1 MVFPLLHETT
11 AEASQ
16 EDHRCPPACD
26 PTGIDW
32 WTEIPISKDS
42 NSPSCLAVPVVGVP
56 FLAQSH
62 STAKTTNGMHNKD
75 FQAKDRLTDL
85 HPTAA
90 PAHNQNSVAPALL
103 DLRSPI
109 VPSQLQCPWP
119 IALRLRSTCK
129 SKVAPQIGSACASLV
144 SMPPRPGKHHQ
155 GAIGV
160 VQGTMHPVVALP

>member
-62 STAKTTNGMHNKD
+62 STAKTTNGMHNK
-75 FQAKDRLTDL
+75 
-85 HPTAA
+85 
-90 PAHNQNSVAPALL
+90 
-103 DLRSPI
+103 
-109 VPSQLQCPWP
+109 
-119 IALRLRSTCK
+119 
-129 SKVAPQIGSACASLV
+129 GSACASLV

>member
-62 STAKTTNGMHNKD
+62 STAKTTNGMHNKGGYHRSWKHRQRPSTA
-75 FQAKDRLTDL
+75 FIPVGRPQL
-85 HPTAA
+85 HNAIT
-90 PAHNQNSVAPALL
+90 
-103 DLRSPI
+103 
-109 VPSQLQCPWP
+109 
-119 IALRLRSTCK
+119 
-129 SKVAPQIGSACASLV
+129 
-144 SMPPRPGKHHQ
+144 PGIQ
-155 GAIGV
+155 SR
-160 VQGTMHPVVALP
+160 